1 VQTGPFDGITVVLVI
16 DIEPHEALAANLH
29 RIAFTKGLPLE
40 SVARSAGISLD
51 ELRAICT
58 GEIDPDLEVVTR
70 IAQAVGVRLSE
81 LFAEPTYN

>member
-16 DIEPHEALAANLH
+16 DIEPHEALASNLH
-29 RIAFTKGLPLE
+29 RIAFTMGLPLE